1 MSLGI
6 NVRGP
11 EGLVFATESRVSL
24 NWQHPNGSVLAL
36 SFDSANKLLTF
47 KEPHNLVAAVTY
59 GLAGIGPRTAYSFVP
74 EIEADL
80 PSQRIPT
87 QDFAQR
93 LSDFFMRQW
102 KTIPELKNYTG
113 SPMTFIV
120 GGFNEKE
127 PYGRVYEMHIP
138 SKPEPIE
145 LSQFGITWGGQADL
159 VHRLIKGYDANLQ
172 QILSQRLPLTEEQ
185 VKALPAII
193 QPLEIIFPLQAMA
206 LQDYV
211 DAAILLVR
219 TTIEVQRLTVTI
231 RGCGGPIDAA
241 TITRRD
247 GLKYVQQKEV
257 RGERTLE

>member
-24 NWQHPNGSVLAL
+24 NWQHPNGSVLPL
-36 SFDSANKLLTF
+36 SFDTANKLLTF
-47 KEPHNLVAAVTY
+47 KEPHNFVAAVTY

-80 PSQRIPT
+80 PSQRIPV

-102 KTIPELKNYTG
+102 KNMPELKSYTG
-113 SPMTFIV
+113 GPMTFIV

-127 PYGRVYEMHIP
+127 PYGRAYEIHIP
-138 SKPEPIE
+138 GKPEPRVLPE
-145 LSQFGITWGGQADL
+145 FGITWGGQADI
-159 VHRLIKGYDANLQ
+159 VHRLIKGYDVNLLQ
-172 QILSQRLPLTEEQ
+172 LLSQALPLTEEQ
-185 VKALPAII
+185 VKALPKIT
-193 QPLEIIFPLQAMA
+193 QPLEIIFPLPAMA

-219 TTIEVQRLTVTI
+219 TTIELQRLSVAI

-247 GLKYVQQKEV
+247 GLEYVQQKV
-257 RGERTLE
+257 VKGERTLE